1 MKGNYISQTVYHGH
15 SLTHWFL
22 FQEGLILNFSWL
34 SFHTKYNLDNIR
46 IGYHGISYPT
56 NWSTDAVMVNKW
68 HSDHNVSMLEMY
80 LCMQLQRALGRSI
93 TYILQAKQAIVA
105 AAAGHWGLTR

>member
-1 MKGNYISQTVYHGH
+1 MKGNYISQQTVYYDHPLTH
-15 SLTHWFL
+15 SLIF
-22 FQEGLILNFSWL
+22 FKEGLILNFSW
-34 SFHTKYNLDNIR
+34 FLDNIR
-46 IGYHGISYPT
+46 IANHGICLYLPT
-56 NWSTDAVMVNKW
+56 EALADAVMVNKW

-80 LCMQLQRALGRSI
+80 LCMQLQRPLGRSI